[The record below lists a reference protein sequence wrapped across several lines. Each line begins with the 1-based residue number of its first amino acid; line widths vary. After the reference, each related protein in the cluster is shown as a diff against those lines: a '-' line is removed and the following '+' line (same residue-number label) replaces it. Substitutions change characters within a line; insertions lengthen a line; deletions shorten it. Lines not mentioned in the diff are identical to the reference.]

1 MGTTPVQRITI
12 PAGQTSAPVAGVVN
26 PLQSVSYVI
35 AATQGQTLSVS
46 LTGIGNTEATLGV
59 TGPTGLALKTP
70 DGNFTW
76 NTTVTTGGDHT
87 ITITSLIGGSSR
99 TYTLVVGL
107 SSPVP
112 PATATPT
119 IPAPAPTATPTN
131 TPITAI
137 P

>member
-1 MGTTPVQRITI
+1 VPI
-12 PAGQTSAPVAGVVN
+12 AGVVN

-70 DGNFTW
+70 DGNFAW
-76 NTTVTTGGDHT
+76 NAVVATGGDHT

-99 TYTLVVGL
+99 TYTLTVGL
-107 SSPVP
+107 TAPVI

-119 IPAPAPTATPTN
+119 TPAATATPTN
-131 TPITAI
+131 TPNT
-137 P
+137 PLP